1 MKTIEIILVNC
12 FSPWLLDHFQFKLD
26 FCSSCFINFCTQC
39 FLGLAQSD
47 FILSHAIVNLLGNI
61 EKKILLNLNLLN
73 NTVY

>member
-1 MKTIEIILVNC
+1 MKTVEMIAVNC
-12 FSPWLLDHFQFKLD
+12 FPPWLLDHFQFKLD
-26 FCSSCFINFCTQC
+26 FWSSCVINFCTQR

-47 FILSHAIVNLLGNI
+47 FILSHARVNLLGNI